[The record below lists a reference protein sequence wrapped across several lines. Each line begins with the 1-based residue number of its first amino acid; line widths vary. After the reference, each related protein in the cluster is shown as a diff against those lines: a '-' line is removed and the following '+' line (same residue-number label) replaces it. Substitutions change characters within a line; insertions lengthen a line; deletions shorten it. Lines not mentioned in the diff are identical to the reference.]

1 MTMTTTVTTTDP
13 PRAPL
18 WPAILVALAGAAVGG
33 FFGHAAGVMYGAY
46 AAGDDGASV
55 WYIGYL
61 GLLLGAASGAGVGL
75 AWWLLM
81 RRLLGR
87 ASGLKVIAAGA
98 GLGLAAGVVST
109 VILHAGLGV
118 SWTTPVGLSYW
129 ELEWLFNV
137 CLSAAVL
144 GAPAGLVTG
153 LVCGLVAWGV
163 SAIARRKRASAAVAA
178 PPNP

>member
-1 MTMTTTVTTTDP
+1 MTLPTTDP
-13 PRAPL
+13 PCVPIWLAVV
-18 WPAILVALAGAAVGG
+18 VALAGAVVGG
-33 FFGHAAGVMYGAY
+33 FFGSAAGMWLYG
-46 AAGDDGASV
+46 GPQLTETGELHFS
-55 WYIGYL
+55 
-61 GLLLGAASGAGVGL
+61 GLRITVGMVLGAGSGVAVAVG
-75 AWWLLM
+75 WSLLM
-81 RRLLGR
+81 RYLSVR
-87 ASGLKVIAAGA
+87 ASGLTIIAVGA